1 MHITKQASTMKCYTQ
16 LLAIGGMISSLSVFA
31 SAHEGHDQMMQMDRS
46 VQQDIL
52 METSSPIDHSEHQPE
67 LKQVPSDIQHDIHD
81 HHREHG
87 GQIYQATAIKN
98 AWIVDDDGRGSAST
112 ELKTW
117 VGSDKNKI
125 FIQAHVEKAESEK
138 TQTETKLLYSRNVAD
153 FWDVQTGVR
162 YQYQPEQKYAQNQWD
177 AVLGLHGLAPY
188 FFETEAYI
196 YAGQN
201 QRWQL
206 SLETTR
212 DVLFTQKLIAQ
223 PYLNADVIFNDESSY
238 ASKSGL
244 SKLRIGLQT
253 RYEISKKIMPFIDV
267 AYAYNK
273 GLKQT
278 EFQSATDS
286 KKGWLYGLGLTLKF

>member
-1 MHITKQASTMKCYTQ
+1 MHITKQASTMKRYTQ
-16 LLAIGGMISSLSVFA
+16 LLAIGGMVSCLSVFA
-31 SAHEGHDQMMQMDRS
+31 FAHEGHDQMMQMDQS
-46 VQQDIL
+46 VQQNIL
-52 METSSPIDHSEHQPE
+52 METSSPVDHSEHQPE
-67 LKQVPSDIQHDIHD
+67 LKQVPSDIQHDTHD

-87 GQIYQATAIKN
+87 VQIYQATAIKN

-162 YQYQPEQKYAQNQWD
+162 YQYQPEQKHDKNQWD

-223 PYLNADVIFNDESSY
+223 PYLNADVILSDESSY
-238 ASKSGL
+238 AAKSGL
-244 SKLRIGLQT
+244 SKLQIGLQT

-278 EFQSATDS
+278 ELQSATDS

>member
-1 MHITKQASTMKCYTQ
+1 MR
-16 LLAIGGMISSLSVFA
+16 
-31 SAHEGHDQMMQMDRS
+31 GHDQMMQMDQS
-46 VQQDIL
+46 VQQNIL
-52 METSSPIDHSEHQPE
+52 METSSPVDHSEHQPE
-67 LKQVPSDIQHDIHD
+67 LKQVPSDIQHDTHD

-162 YQYQPEQKYAQNQWD
+162 YQYQPEQKHDKNQWD

-244 SKLRIGLQT
+244 SKLQIGLQT

>member
-1 MHITKQASTMKCYTQ
+1 MHITKQASTMKRYTQ

-31 SAHEGHDQMMQMDRS
+31 SAHEGHGQMMQMDRP

-138 TQTETKLLYSRNVAD
+138 TQTETKLLYSRNLAD

-244 SKLRIGLQT
+244 SKLQIGLQT

>member
-1 MHITKQASTMKCYTQ
+1 MHITKQASTMKRYTQ
-16 LLAIGGMISSLSVFA
+16 LLAIGGMVSSLSVFA
-31 SAHEGHDQMMQMDRS
+31 SAHEGHDQMMQMDRP

-67 LKQVPSDIQHDIHD
+67 LKQVPSDIQHDTHD

-244 SKLRIGLQT
+244 SKLQIGLQT

>member
-1 MHITKQASTMKCYTQ
+1 MHITKQASTMKRYTQ
-16 LLAIGGMISSLSVFA
+16 LLAIGGMVSCLSVFA
-31 SAHEGHDQMMQMDRS
+31 SAHEGHDQMMQMDQS
-46 VQQDIL
+46 VQQNIL
-52 METSSPIDHSEHQPE
+52 METSSPVDHLEHQPE
-67 LKQVPSDIQHDIHD
+67 LKQVPSDIQHDTHD

-162 YQYQPEQKYAQNQWD
+162 YQYQPEQKHDKNQWD

-238 ASKSGL
+238 ANKSGL
-244 SKLRIGLQT
+244 SKLHIGLQT

-278 EFQSATDS
+278 ELQSATDS

>member
-1 MHITKQASTMKCYTQ
+1 MHITKQASTMKRYTQ

-31 SAHEGHDQMMQMDRS
+31 SAHEGHDQMMQMDQS
-46 VQQDIL
+46 VQQNIL
-52 METSSPIDHSEHQPE
+52 MEASSSIDHSEHQPE
-67 LKQVPSDIQHDIHD
+67 LKQVPSDIQHDTHD

-162 YQYQPEQKYAQNQWD
+162 YQYQPEQKHAQNQWD
-177 AVLGLHGLAPY
+177 MVLGLHGLAPY

-244 SKLRIGLQT
+244 SKLQIGLQT

-267 AYAYNK
+267 AYTYNK

-278 EFQSATDS
+278 ELQSATDS

>member
-1 MHITKQASTMKCYTQ
+1 MHITKQASTMKRYTQ

-31 SAHEGHDQMMQMDRS
+31 SAHEGHDQMMQMDRP
-46 VQQDIL
+46 VLQDIL
-52 METSSPIDHSEHQPE
+52 METSSSIDHSEQQPE
-67 LKQVPSDIQHDIHD
+67 LKQVPSDIQHDAHD

-87 GQIYQATAIKN
+87 GQIYQATTIKN
-98 AWIVDDDGRGSAST
+98 AWVVDDGRGSAST

-117 VGSDKNKI
+117 VGGDKNKI
-125 FIQAHVEKAESEK
+125 FIQVHVEKAESEK
-138 TQTETKLLYSRNVAD
+138 TQTETKLLYSRHIAD
-153 FWDVQTGVR
+153 FWDVQAGVR
-162 YQYQPEQKYAQNQWD
+162 YQYQPEQKHDKNQWET
-177 AVLGLHGLAPY
+177 VLGLHGLAPY
-188 FFETEAYI
+188 FFETEAYL

-238 ASKSGL
+238 AAKSGL
-244 SKLRIGLQT
+244 SKLQTGVQT
-253 RYEISKKIMPFIDV
+253 RYEISKKVMPFIDI
-267 AYAYNK
+267 AYTYNK

-278 EFQSATDS
+278 ELQSATDS

>member
-1 MHITKQASTMKCYTQ
+1 MHITKKASTMKRYTQ
-16 LLAIGGMISSLSVFA
+16 LLAMGGMISSLSVFA
-31 SAHEGHDQMMQMDRS
+31 SAHEGHDQMMKMDQS
-46 VQQDIL
+46 VQQNIL
-52 METSSPIDHSEHQPE
+52 METSSPVDHSGHQPE
-67 LKQVPSDIQHDIHD
+67 LKQVPSDIQHDAHD

-87 GQIYQATAIKN
+87 GQIYQATTIKN
-98 AWIVDDDGRGSAST
+98 AWVVDDGRGSAST

-117 VGSDKNKI
+117 VGGDKNKI
-125 FIQAHVEKAESEK
+125 FIQVHVEKAESEK

-244 SKLRIGLQT
+244 SKLQIGLQT

-278 EFQSATDS
+278 ELQSATDS

>member
-1 MHITKQASTMKCYTQ
+1 MHITKQASTMKRYTQ

-52 METSSPIDHSEHQPE
+52 METSPPIDHSEHQPE
-67 LKQVPSDIQHDIHD
+67 LKPVPSDIQHDTHD

-87 GQIYQATAIKN
+87 GQIYQAIAIKN

-138 TQTETKLLYSRNVAD
+138 TQTETKLLYSRNVTD

-278 EFQSATDS
+278 ELQSATDS

>member
-1 MHITKQASTMKCYTQ
+1 MHITKQASTMKRYTQ
-16 LLAIGGMISSLSVFA
+16 LLAIGGMVSCLSVFA
-31 SAHEGHDQMMQMDRS
+31 SAHEGHDQMMQMDQS
-46 VQQDIL
+46 VQQNIL
-52 METSSPIDHSEHQPE
+52 METSSPVDHSEHQPE
-67 LKQVPSDIQHDIHD
+67 LKQVSSDIQHDTHD

-162 YQYQPEQKYAQNQWD
+162 YQYQPEQKHDKNQWD

-238 ASKSGL
+238 ANKSGV
-244 SKLRIGLQT
+244 SKLQIGLQT

-278 EFQSATDS
+278 ELQSATDS

>member
-1 MHITKQASTMKCYTQ
+1 MHITKQASTMKRYTQ
-16 LLAIGGMISSLSVFA
+16 LLAIGGMVSSLSVFA
-31 SAHEGHDQMMQMDRS
+31 SAHEGHDQMMQMNRP
-46 VQQDIL
+46 VQLDIL
-52 METSSPIDHSEHQPE
+52 METSPPIDHSEHQPE
-67 LKQVPSDIQHDIHD
+67 LKQVPSDIQHDTHD

-223 PYLNADVIFNDESSY
+223 PYLNADVIFNDESGY

-244 SKLRIGLQT
+244 SKLQIGVQT

-278 EFQSATDS
+278 ELQSATDS
-286 KKGWLYGLGLTLKF
+286 KKGWLYGFGLTLKF

>member
-1 MHITKQASTMKCYTQ
+1 MHITKQASTMKRYTQ
-16 LLAIGGMISSLSVFA
+16 LLAIGGMVSCLSVFA
-31 SAHEGHDQMMQMDRS
+31 SAHEGHDQMMQMDQS
-46 VQQDIL
+46 VQQNIL
-52 METSSPIDHSEHQPE
+52 METSSPVDHSEHQPE
-67 LKQVPSDIQHDIHD
+67 LKQVPSDIQHDTHD

-162 YQYQPEQKYAQNQWD
+162 YQYQPEQKHDKNQWD

-244 SKLRIGLQT
+244 FKLQIGLQT

-278 EFQSATDS
+278 ELQSATDS

>member
-1 MHITKQASTMKCYTQ
+1 MHITKQASTMKRYTQ
-16 LLAIGGMISSLSVFA
+16 LLAMGGMISSLSVFA
-31 SAHEGHDQMMQMDRS
+31 SAHEGHDQMMKMDQS
-46 VQQDIL
+46 VQQNIL
-52 METSSPIDHSEHQPE
+52 METSSPVDHSGHQPE
-67 LKQVPSDIQHDIHD
+67 LKQVPSDIQHDAHD

-87 GQIYQATAIKN
+87 GQIYQATTIKN
-98 AWIVDDDGRGSAST
+98 AWVVDDGRGSAST

-117 VGSDKNKI
+117 VGGDKNKI
-125 FIQAHVEKAESEK
+125 FIQVHVEKAESEK

-244 SKLRIGLQT
+244 SKLQIGLQT

-278 EFQSATDS
+278 ELQSATDS

>member
-1 MHITKQASTMKCYTQ
+1 MKRYTQ
-16 LLAIGGMISSLSVFA
+16 LLAMGGMISSLSVFA
-31 SAHEGHDQMMQMDRS
+31 SAHEGHDQMMKMDQS
-46 VQQDIL
+46 VQQNIL
-52 METSSPIDHSEHQPE
+52 METSSPVDHSGHQPE
-67 LKQVPSDIQHDIHD
+67 LKQVPSDIQHDAHD

-87 GQIYQATAIKN
+87 GQIYQATTIKN
-98 AWIVDDDGRGSAST
+98 AWVVDDGRGSAST

-117 VGSDKNKI
+117 VGGDKNKI
-125 FIQAHVEKAESEK
+125 FIQVHVEKAESEK

-244 SKLRIGLQT
+244 SKLQIGLQT

-278 EFQSATDS
+278 ELQSATDS

>member
-1 MHITKQASTMKCYTQ
+1 MHITKQASTMKRYTQ

-31 SAHEGHDQMMQMDRS
+31 SAHEGHDQMMQINRP

-67 LKQVPSDIQHDIHD
+67 LKQVPSDIQHDTHD

-244 SKLRIGLQT
+244 SKLQIGLQT

-278 EFQSATDS
+278 ELQSATDS

>member
-1 MHITKQASTMKCYTQ
+1 MHITKQASTMKRYTQ
-16 LLAIGGMISSLSVFA
+16 LLAIGGMVSSLSVFA
-31 SAHEGHDQMMQMDRS
+31 SAHEGHHQMMQMDQP
-46 VQQDIL
+46 VQQNIL
-52 METSSPIDHSEHQPE
+52 MEASSSIDHSEHQSE
-67 LKQVPSDIQHDIHD
+67 LKQVPSDIQHDTHG

-98 AWIVDDDGRGSAST
+98 VWIVDGDGRGSAST

-244 SKLRIGLQT
+244 SKLQIGLQT

-278 EFQSATDS
+278 ELQSATDS

>member
-1 MHITKQASTMKCYTQ
+1 MHITKQASTMKRYTQ
-16 LLAIGGMISSLSVFA
+16 LLAIGGMVSSLSVFA
-31 SAHEGHDQMMQMDRS
+31 SAHEGHDQMMQMDRP

-67 LKQVPSDIQHDIHD
+67 LKQVPSDIQHDTHD

-162 YQYQPEQKYAQNQWD
+162 YQYQPEQEYAQNQWD

>member
-1 MHITKQASTMKCYTQ
+1 MHITKQASTMKRYTQ

-52 METSSPIDHSEHQPE
+52 METLSPIDHSEHQPE
-67 LKQVPSDIQHDIHD
+67 LKQVPSDIQHDTHD

-138 TQTETKLLYSRNVAD
+138 TQTETKLLYSRNVTD

-177 AVLGLHGLAPY
+177 AVLGLHGLAQY
-188 FFETEAYI
+188 LFETEAYI

-278 EFQSATDS
+278 ELQSATDS

>member
-1 MHITKQASTMKCYTQ
+1 MHITKQASTMKRYTQ

-52 METSSPIDHSEHQPE
+52 METSPSIDHSEHQPE
-67 LKQVPSDIQHDIHD
+67 LKQVPSDIQHDTHD

-117 VGSDKNKI
+117 LGSDKNKI

-244 SKLRIGLQT
+244 SKLQIGLQT

-278 EFQSATDS
+278 ELQSATAS

>member
-1 MHITKQASTMKCYTQ
+1 MHITKQASTMKRYTQ
-16 LLAIGGMISSLSVFA
+16 LLAIGGMVSSLSVFA
-31 SAHEGHDQMMQMDRS
+31 SAHEGHGQMMQMDRP

-52 METSSPIDHSEHQPE
+52 METSSSIDHSEHQPE
-67 LKQVPSDIQHDIHD
+67 LKQVPSDIQHDTHD

-125 FIQAHVEKAESEK
+125 FIQAHIEKAESEK

-162 YQYQPEQKYAQNQWD
+162 YQYQPEQKHAQNQWD

-244 SKLRIGLQT
+244 SKLQIGLQT

>member
-1 MHITKQASTMKCYTQ
+1 MHITKQAFTMKRYTQ
-16 LLAIGGMISSLSVFA
+16 LLAIGGMVSSLSVFA
-31 SAHEGHDQMMQMDRS
+31 SAHEGHDQMMQMDRP
-46 VQQDIL
+46 VLQDIL
-52 METSSPIDHSEHQPE
+52 METSSSVDHSEQQPE
-67 LKQVPSDIQHDIHD
+67 LKQVPSDIQHHTHD

-98 AWIVDDDGRGSAST
+98 AWIIDDDGRGSAST

-153 FWDVQTGVR
+153 FWDVQAGVR

-177 AVLGLHGLAPY
+177 MVLGLHGLAPY

-244 SKLRIGLQT
+244 SKLQIGVQT

-278 EFQSATDS
+278 ELQSATDS

>member
-1 MHITKQASTMKCYTQ
+1 MHITKQASTMKRYTQ
-16 LLAIGGMISSLSVFA
+16 LLAIGGMVSCLSVFA
-31 SAHEGHDQMMQMDRS
+31 SAHEGHDQMMQMDQS
-46 VQQDIL
+46 VQQNIL
-52 METSSPIDHSEHQPE
+52 MEASSPVDYSEHQPE
-67 LKQVPSDIQHDIHD
+67 LKQVPSDIQHDTHD

-162 YQYQPEQKYAQNQWD
+162 YQYQPEQKHDQNQWD

-206 SLETTR
+206 TLETTR
-212 DVLFTQKLIAQ
+212 DVLFTQKLIA
-223 PYLNADVIFNDESSY
+223 
-238 ASKSGL
+238 
-244 SKLRIGLQT
+244 
-253 RYEISKKIMPFIDV
+253 
-267 AYAYNK
+267 
-273 GLKQT
+273 
-278 EFQSATDS
+278 
-286 KKGWLYGLGLTLKF
+286 

>member
-1 MHITKQASTMKCYTQ
+1 MHITKQASTMKRYTQ
-16 LLAIGGMISSLSVFA
+16 LLAIGGMVSSLSVFA
-31 SAHEGHDQMMQMDRS
+31 SAHEGHDQMMQMNRP

-52 METSSPIDHSEHQPE
+52 METLSPIDHSEHQPE
-67 LKQVPSDIQHDIHD
+67 LKQVPSDIQHDTHD

-206 SLETTR
+206 SLGTTR

-244 SKLRIGLQT
+244 SKLQIGLQT

>member
-1 MHITKQASTMKCYTQ
+1 MHITKQASTMKRYTQ
-16 LLAIGGMISSLSVFA
+16 LLAMGGMISSLSVFA
-31 SAHEGHDQMMQMDRS
+31 SAHEGHDQMMKMDQS
-46 VQQDIL
+46 VQQNIL
-52 METSSPIDHSEHQPE
+52 METSSPVDHSGHQPE
-67 LKQVPSDIQHDIHD
+67 LKQVPSDIQHDAHD

-87 GQIYQATAIKN
+87 GQIYQATTIKN
-98 AWIVDDDGRGSAST
+98 AWVVDDGRGSAST

-117 VGSDKNKI
+117 VGGDKNKI
-125 FIQAHVEKAESEK
+125 FIQVHVEKAESEK

-188 FFETEAYI
+188 FFETEAYL
-196 YAGQN
+196 YAGQD

-223 PYLNADVIFNDESSY
+223 PYLNADVIFNDESNY
-238 ASKSGL
+238 AAKSGL
-244 SKLRIGLQT
+244 SKLQIGLQT
-253 RYEISKKIMPFIDV
+253 RYEISKKIMPFIDI
-267 AYAYNK
+267 AYTYNK

-278 EFQSATDS
+278 ELQSATDS

>member
-1 MHITKQASTMKCYTQ
+1 MHITKQASTMKRYTQ

-46 VQQDIL
+46 VQQNIL
-52 METSSPIDHSEHQPE
+52 MDASSSIEHSEHQPE

-244 SKLRIGLQT
+244 SKLQIGLQT

-278 EFQSATDS
+278 ELQSATDS

>member
-1 MHITKQASTMKCYTQ
+1 MHITKQASTMKRYTQ
-16 LLAIGGMISSLSVFA
+16 LLAIGGMVSSLSVFA
-31 SAHEGHDQMMQMDRS
+31 SAHEGHDQMMQMDQP
-46 VQQDIL
+46 VQQNIL
-52 METSSPIDHSEHQPE
+52 MEALSSIDHSEYQPE
-67 LKQVPSDIQHDIHD
+67 LKQVPSDIQHDTHD

-244 SKLRIGLQT
+244 SKLQIGLQT

>member
-1 MHITKQASTMKCYTQ
+1 MHITKQASTMKRYTQ

-46 VQQDIL
+46 VQQNIL
-52 METSSPIDHSEHQPE
+52 MDASSSIDHSEHQPE

-244 SKLRIGLQT
+244 SKLQIGLQT

-278 EFQSATDS
+278 ELQSATAS

>member
-1 MHITKQASTMKCYTQ
+1 
-16 LLAIGGMISSLSVFA
+16 
-31 SAHEGHDQMMQMDRS
+31 MMQMDQS
-46 VQQDIL
+46 VQQNIL
-52 METSSPIDHSEHQPE
+52 METSSPVDHSEHQPE
-67 LKQVPSDIQHDIHD
+67 LKQVPSDIQHDTHD

-162 YQYQPEQKYAQNQWD
+162 YQYQPEQKHDKNQWD

-188 FFETEAYI
+188 FFEIEAYI

-238 ASKSGL
+238 ANKSGL
-244 SKLRIGLQT
+244 SKLQIGLQT
-253 RYEISKKIMPFIDV
+253 RYEINKKLMPFVDV
-267 AYAYNK
+267 AYAYHK
-273 GLKQT
+273 GAEQT
-278 EFQSATDS
+278 PWQAASESE
-286 KKGWLYGLGLTLKF
+286 KGWLYATGLTLKF

>member
-1 MHITKQASTMKCYTQ
+1 MHITKQASTMKRYTQ
-16 LLAIGGMISSLSVFA
+16 LLAIGGMVSSLSVFA
-31 SAHEGHDQMMQMDRS
+31 SAHEGHHQMMQMDQP
-46 VQQDIL
+46 VQQNIL
-52 METSSPIDHSEHQPE
+52 MEASSSIDHSEHQSE
-67 LKQVPSDIQHDIHD
+67 HD

-244 SKLRIGLQT
+244 SKLQIGLQT

-278 EFQSATDS
+278 ELQSATAS

>member
-1 MHITKQASTMKCYTQ
+1 MHITKQASTMKRYTQ
-16 LLAIGGMISSLSVFA
+16 LLAIGGMVSSLSVFA
-31 SAHEGHDQMMQMDRS
+31 SAHESHHQMMQMDQP

-52 METSSPIDHSEHQPE
+52 METSPSIDHSEHQPE
-67 LKQVPSDIQHDIHD
+67 LKQVPSDIQHDTHD

-117 VGSDKNKI
+117 LGSDKNKI

-138 TQTETKLLYSRNVAD
+138 TQTETKLLYSRNVSD

-196 YAGQN
+196 YAGQD

-244 SKLRIGLQT
+244 SKLQIGLQT

-278 EFQSATDS
+278 ELQSATDS